1 MGIEINLLPWR
12 QEQRE
17 QRGKR
22 FNMALGLMAVLGL
35 GAGYAMTFYY
45 DHQLAVQQ
53 QRNDHIRTALSKLER
68 DIRTISE
75 YEESRDA
82 LLAKI
87 EVFTELQ
94 QGRPQTVYVFNEL
107 ARRLQE
113 GVQYT
118 QLTRQAGQLRL
129 GGRAEDNYQVSDQ
142 LRALEASAVF
152 GVPVLSEV
160 EGTEQDQ
167 RRFALS
173 VAQHLPDEPPED
185 EQEEASP

>member
-12 QEQRE
+12 QAQRE
-17 QRGKR
+17 RRGKR
-22 FNMALGLMAVLGL
+22 FNLALGLMAVLGL
-35 GAGYAMTFYY
+35 GVGYAMTFYY

-53 QRNDHIRTALSKLER
+53 QRNDHIRTALTRLER

-75 YEESRDA
+75 YETARDA

-87 EVFTELQ
+87 DVFTELQ
-94 QGRPQTVYVFNEL
+94 QGRPQTVHVFNEL
-107 ARRLQE
+107 ASRLQE
-113 GVQYT
+113 GVQYSR
-118 QLTRQAGQLRL
+118 LARQEARLRL
-129 GGRAEDNYQVSDQ
+129 EGQAEDNYQVSNQ

-173 VAQHLPDEPPED
+173 VAQRLPG